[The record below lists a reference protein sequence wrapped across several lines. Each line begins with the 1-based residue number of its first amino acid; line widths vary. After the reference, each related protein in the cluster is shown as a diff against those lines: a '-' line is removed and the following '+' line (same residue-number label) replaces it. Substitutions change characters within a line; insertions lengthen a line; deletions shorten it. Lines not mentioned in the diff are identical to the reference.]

1 MSCRRGLAMSIT
13 EWLDIFGPIVIAAV
27 VGGAGCS
34 LVGYY
39 LSNLRLPFM
48 GVCLSHAAMA
58 GAVFASL
65 LEVSIWPVAFA
76 CSVAVAFLVGYVAE
90 HMEVELNVSMGIL
103 FSFIMG
109 LAFLGIGLA
118 EGPKTEVLGLI
129 WGSVLLVSRR
139 HVIWTAAATVL
150 ACIFAVLFGKE
161 LKAVL
166 FSRAVAASSGIREGL
181 VYYMLLLVSG
191 LVITVNLESVGGLM
205 LFSLLVAPPAAACR
219 VSRGYRTS
227 LVLSVFF
234 GAVASLGGLGISWV
248 LDTPTG
254 ASIVVVSSAIFALSA
269 LGARLWR
276 P

>member
-1 MSCRRGLAMSIT
+1 MPGF
-13 EWLDIFGPIVIAAV
+13 EWLNIFGTIIAAAIL
-27 VGGAGCS
+27 GGAGCS

-65 LEVSIWPVAFA
+65 LGLSIWPAAFA
-76 CSVAVAFLVGYVAE
+76 ASVAVSFLIGYLAE
-90 HMEVELNVSMGIL
+90 RMEIDLNVSMGIL

-109 LAFLGIGLA
+109 LAFLGIGLT
-118 EGPKTEVLGLI
+118 EGPKTGVLGLI

-139 HVIWTAAATVL
+139 HVIWIAAATAV
-150 ACIFAVLFGKE
+150 AAAFAALFNKE

-191 LVITVNLESVGGLM
+191 LVITVNLEAIGGLM

-219 VSRGYRTS
+219 LSRRYRTS
-227 LVLSVFF
+227 LLLSVLF
-234 GAVASLGGLGISWV
+234 GALASVGGLGVSYV

-269 LGARLWR
+269 LAARLR
-276 P
+276 RS

>member
-1 MSCRRGLAMSIT
+1 MSTG
-13 EWLDIFGPIVIAAV
+13 EWLGIYAHIFAAAIL
-27 VGGAGCS
+27 GGAGCS

-65 LEVSIWPVAFA
+65 AGMAMWPVAFVS
-76 CSVAVAFLVGYVAE
+76 SVAVSFLVGYVAE
-90 HMEVELNVSMGIL
+90 RMKVDLNVSMGII

-109 LAFLGIGLA
+109 LAFLGIGMA
-118 EGPKTEVLGLI
+118 EGPKVEVLGLI

-139 HVIWTAAATVL
+139 HVVWTAAATIIAAV
-150 ACIFAVLFGKE
+150 FAVLFGKE

-181 VYYMLLLVSG
+181 VYYMLLVVSG
-191 LVITVNLESVGGLM
+191 LVITVNLEAVGGLM

-219 VSRGYRTS
+219 LSRSYRGS
-227 LVLSVFF
+227 LVLSVVF
-234 GAVASLGGLGISWV
+234 GAGASLGGLSISWW
-248 LDTPTG
+248 LNTPTG
-254 ASIVVVSSAIFALSA
+254 ASIVVVSSTIFAVSA
-269 LGARLWR
+269 LAARMR
-276 P
+276 RT